1 MNFRPPWRSPQAA
14 PAVPRSTDNVSVSR
28 LTLWVENRAI
38 PETPGG
44 RVGSDVALIKLYISP
59 T

>member
-14 PAVPRSTDNVSVSR
+14 PAVPRSTDNVSVCR

-44 RVGSDVALIKLYISP
+44 GSDVALIKLYISP